1 MMISGIFRG
10 SPARAILSALF
21 LLFLVLSPAQALA
34 QRGNNSRLSTEYFT
48 IFYPAAEEKSANWYA
63 GFADQVNEEVS
74 DLLGTEPIR
83 GMRLLIINS
92 EAELV
97 RENPMA
103 GLHPGIMAHAIP
115 ERKEIGVAVERL
127 RQVPPQLARESFRHE
142 VTHII
147 AGALANQN
155 LPVGFQEGL
164 AQYNELSP
172 SRGQE
177 VASMMRQLRD
187 SGGEWLT
194 WDELNDGETFR
205 RVVQVGYPQSYS
217 VMHFLADKYGMST
230 FSRMMTNLR
239 DGTPLDDAV
248 AWAYS
253 KTTEQL
259 EEEWLQWL
267 PSFLDTGWR
276 TNLLMAYD
284 LAPAQALYD
293 AGRFK
298 EAEEQFAL
306 SEKLYRDLGK
316 LIKADEIAAMRTKAK
331 DAQSAG
337 DMIGQA
343 REALKAHDYAQ
354 AYSYATQAAG
364 TYDTIGLGTN
374 QVNANDTVNL
384 AQRGVEALA
393 QLEQAQAHLSGW
405 NLPAA
410 ETSARQAAES
420 FVVLGDEAHVAQVN
434 DMLSTIWMYRRV
446 AGFGALGLGVL
457 ALAIGAMSVY
467 RSQKRNNLTRQ
478 RPQVEENRSWL

>member
-1 MMISGIFRG
+1 MMRPGFFRG
-10 SPARAILSALF
+10 SRFGAILSALF
-21 LLFLVLSPAQALA
+21 LVLLVLSPAQALA

-48 IFYPAAEEKSANWYA
+48 IFYPASEEKSANWYA
-63 GFADQVNEEVS
+63 GFADQVNVEVS
-74 DLLGTEPIR
+74 ELLGSDPLR

-92 EAELV
+92 EAELI

-103 GLHPGIMAHAIP
+103 ALHPGIMAHAIP
-115 ERKEIGVAVERL
+115 EQKEIGVAVERL

-147 AGALANQN
+147 AGALTNQN

-172 SRGQE
+172 GRGQE
-177 VASMMRQLRD
+177 VASMMRQIRD
-187 SGGEWLT
+187 SGGQWLT
-194 WDELNDGETFR
+194 WEELNDGETLG

-217 VMHFLADKYGMST
+217 IMHFLAEKYGMSA
-230 FSRMMTNLR
+230 FSRMMSNLR

-248 AWAYS
+248 AWGYS
-253 KTTEQL
+253 KTTQQL

-316 LIKADEIAAMRTKAK
+316 IIKADEIAAMRRKAK
-331 DAQSAG
+331 DAQGAG
-337 DMIGQA
+337 EMIGQA
-343 REALKAHDYAQ
+343 REALESHDYAQ

-364 TYDTIGLGTN
+364 TYDNLSLEAN
-374 QVNANDTVNL
+374 QSRASSTVEL

-393 QLEQAQAHLSGW
+393 LLEQAQAHLSGW

-420 FVVLGDEAHVAQVN
+420 FVVLGDQAHVAQVN
-434 DMLSTIWMYRRV
+434 EMLSTIWMYRRV

-457 ALAIGAMSVY
+457 ALTIGAFSVF
-467 RSQKRNNLTRQ
+467 RSQKRNTLSRQ